1 MRGFQ
6 MLLSTLTRKEKLKF
20 LDLALHMVTVD
31 GKPSI
36 QETRL
41 LNMMLAEVGEN
52 IITEYHFKL
61 SDALEETI
69 QFFDVLSVEVQRIV
83 YFNLIRISLF
93 ENFYNTAE
101 HEFLETIRM
110 RFHIKDDMKHELIQ
124 AVYQEKDLRENIQNL
139 IKGLWKK

>member
-1 MRGFQ
+1 MRGFN
-6 MLLSTLTRKEKLKF
+6 MLLSTLNRKEKLKF
-20 LDLALHMVTVD
+20 LDLALHMVVVD
-31 GKPSI
+31 GVAST

-52 IITEYHFKL
+52 IMNEYQFKL

-69 QFFDVLSVEVQRIV
+69 QFFDVLSDQTQRIV
-83 YFNLIRISLF
+83 YLNLIHITLF

-110 RFHIKDDMKHELIQ
+110 RFHIKDEMKRELIQ
-124 AVYQEKDLRENIQNL
+124 SVYQEKDLRESVHRL
-139 IKGLWKK
+139 VTGSWKK

>member
-1 MRGFQ
+1 

-20 LDLALHMVTVD
+20 LDLALHMVKVD
-31 GKPSI
+31 GEPST

-52 IITEYHFKL
+52 IITEYHFQL

-69 QFFDVLSVEVQRIV
+69 QFFDVLSEETQRIV
-83 YFNLIRISLF
+83 YLNLIRISLF
-93 ENFYNTAE
+93 ENFYNTTE

-124 AVYQEKDLRENIQNL
+124 AVYQEKDLRDNIQKL

>member
-1 MRGFQ
+1 

-20 LDLALHMVTVD
+20 LDLALHMVVVD
-31 GKPSI
+31 GVAST

-52 IITEYHFKL
+52 IINEYHFQL

-69 QFFDVLSVEVQRIV
+69 QFFDVLNDQTQRIV
-83 YFNLIRISLF
+83 YLNLIRISLF

-110 RFHIKDDMKHELIQ
+110 RFHIKDEMKRELIQ
-124 AVYQEKDLRENIQNL
+124 AVYKEKDLRESVHRL
-139 IKGLWKK
+139 VTDLWKK

>member
-1 MRGFQ
+1 MKELH

-20 LDLALHMVTVD
+20 LDLALHMVVVD
-31 GKPSI
+31 GVAST

-52 IITEYHFKL
+52 IINEYHFQL

-69 QFFDVLSVEVQRIV
+69 QFFDVLNDQTQRIV
-83 YFNLIRISLF
+83 YLNLIRISLF

-110 RFHIKDDMKHELIQ
+110 RFHIKDEMKRELIQ
-124 AVYQEKDLRENIQNL
+124 AVYKEKDLRESVHRL
-139 IKGLWKK
+139 VTDLWKK

>member
-1 MRGFQ
+1 MRGFH

-20 LDLALHMVTVD
+20 LDLALHMVKVD
-31 GKPSI
+31 GEPST

-52 IITEYHFKL
+52 IITEYHFQL

-69 QFFDVLSVEVQRIV
+69 QFFDVLSEETQRIV
-83 YFNLIRISLF
+83 YLNLIRISLF

-124 AVYQEKDLRENIQNL
+124 AVYQEKDLRDNIQKL